1 MPRSRGLAA
10 ARPAE
15 PLPATPSHAR
25 PGEVCVLG
33 ANGFIGRRTVAAL
46 HARGRPVTAITRR
59 RHSLPREIVSGVRS
73 GAVRLAQAG
82 LDDEQALLDATRG
95 ARVVVHLATG
105 GGADWD
111 AVQRGMVEGTL
122 RVARACLAN
131 GVERLIYVSSAAALY
146 LGHDCGREVVDDDVG
161 PDPRPEERALY
172 ARGKVAAERALRA
185 LARESRL
192 PVTIV
197 RPAVVVGPGAPLQH
211 SGLGLWVRDN
221 HCVGWGRGE
230 RPVPLVLVDDVADA
244 LARLSEHEGHDLDG
258 RALNLA
264 ARTPLSAAQVVRAYA
279 ERTGRAFTFH
289 PRSLALSQ
297 TLEIGKWLVKRAGGQ
312 SDAPFPSYRDLKS
325 RELWPVFS
333 CRTARDVLGW
343 RPCEDPDE
351 LLERSLRTTGGAP

>member
-1 MPRSRGLAA
+1 
-10 ARPAE
+10 
-15 PLPATPSHAR
+15 
-25 PGEVCVLG
+25 
-33 ANGFIGRRTVAAL
+33 
-46 HARGRPVTAITRR
+46 
-59 RHSLPREIVSGVRS
+59 
-73 GAVRLAQAG
+73 
-82 LDDEQALLDATRG
+82 
-95 ARVVVHLATG
+95 
-105 GGADWD
+105 
-111 AVQRGMVEGTL
+111 MVEGTL

-131 GVERLIYVSSAAALY
+131 GVERLIYVSSTAALY

-172 ARGKVAAERALRA
+172 ARGKVAAENALRA

-258 RALNLA
+258 RAHNLA

-297 TLEIGKWLVKRAGGQ
+297 TLEIGKWLVKRAGGRA
-312 SDAPFPSYRDLKS
+312 DAPFPSYRDLKS
-325 RELWPVFS
+325 RELWPVLS

-351 LLERSLRTTGGAP
+351 ILERSLRTTGGAP